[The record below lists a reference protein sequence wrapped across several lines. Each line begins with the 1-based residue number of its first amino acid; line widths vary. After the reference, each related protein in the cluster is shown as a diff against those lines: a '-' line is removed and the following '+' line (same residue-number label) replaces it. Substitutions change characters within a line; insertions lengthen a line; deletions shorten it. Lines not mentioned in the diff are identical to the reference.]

1 MAGKKRKEKPAPPQ
15 HRVALDADD
24 SVVSKKR
31 ARPPK
36 HHQSGDELISSDLSS
51 KILKEAINQ
60 QKEILQEAEEEN
72 RTPFSAVSVDPS
84 VASDSDAE
92 DAGAFDDFSETQS
105 QYDVDEVEID
115 EEDEKLLAAFMSTK
129 TGPQPTLADIII
141 QRIKE
146 KEAEV
151 TSERPLPKL
160 DSNIID
166 LYRGVGKL
174 LSRYTN
180 GKIPKAFK
188 HIPAIELWED
198 VLYLTE
204 PENWSPNA
212 MFQATKIF
220 SSNLS
225 VKKAQRF
232 YTLVLLPQV
241 REDIRKNKRLHF
253 ALYQALKKS
262 LYKPAAFFK
271 GVLLPLCQ
279 SGTCTLRE
287 AVIIGSII
295 QKVSIPPLHSSAA
308 LMKLAELEYCGTTSY
323 FIKLFL
329 DKKYALPYRVL
340 DAVVAHFMRFLED
353 TRIMPVIWHQSLLA
367 FVQRYKNELNKEQ
380 KDDLHRLIQYQKH
393 HLVTPEIR
401 RELKN
406 SRNRG
411 EEDDPLRA
419 PFSVINKPIEED
431 RWDFPEEPPNLFFS
445 RDDTVS
451 ASKNAGV
458 SKPTSI
464 RAANSVSSV
473 GKSTRV
479 SKTFQGKPKFAAI
492 SISPR
497 KSRIGAGLAADAE
510 RVRIREELRR
520 ETEET
525 LEWGSVCSQVSAFVS
540 TSVGRA
546 LCRSGNLPVGR
557 DREESEKL
565 LDQTAAAVLLP
576 RPLDFSGIDDVS
588 EIVRAAVA
596 GELLG
601 IRELCAIERSLQ
613 SARRVFEQLE
623 QISADESSDRYTSL
637 LEILQDCD
645 FLVELANQIAFC
657 IDGKLSIVLDQ
668 ASMKLESIRME
679 RRKNMEKLESFLKEV
694 SMKVFQSGGIDSPL
708 VTKRRSRMCVGIK
721 ASHKSLLPEGIVLSS
736 SSSGATYFIEPRDAI
751 ELNNMEVRLFNDE
764 KAEELAILG
773 VLTSEIAHA
782 ETKIRYLME
791 NILELDLAVA
801 RGAYALWNGGVRPY
815 LIQDYERFKSIITG
829 DTLSVDIESI
839 QHPLLLEPS
848 LRHLPS
854 VSEKGGGSSIL
865 FDRRNLS
872 IDSEEFLEVE
882 PPVPVDFKIENSTK
896 VVVISGPN
904 TGGKTATMKTLG
916 LASIM
921 SKAGMFLS
929 ARDQPK
935 LPWFDQILAD
945 IGDHQS
951 LEHNLSTFSGHISRI
966 CKITEVASENSLV
979 LIDEIGSGTDP
990 SEGVALSTSIL
1001 RYLADHANLSVVTTH
1016 YADLS
1021 RLKSGD
1027 SRFENAA
1034 MEFCLE
1040 TLQPTF
1046 RILWG
1051 STGNSNALSIAKS
1064 IGFDQKMLD
1073 RAEEW
1078 VKKLEPDRE
1087 RERQGSLYQSLLEER
1102 NLLEAQA
1109 NEAALV
1115 LEEVK
1120 KLHSEIQSEA
1130 EDIDKRVAAL
1140 KAKESHLVQQELKI
1154 VKSKMDSIIQ
1164 DFESRI
1170 QSATLDQF
1178 SLIMRESETA
1188 IASIV
1193 AAHSPKD
1200 DMSYERTESGSSYLP
1215 QIGDQVYVTGL
1226 GDKVATVVAAPAED
1240 GTTTVQYGKIKVRVK
1255 RNDMRLVQSSSGR
1268 HNSALRPRGQIRRWN
1283 KGPATEANKDE
1294 EAAFGPAVRTSK
1306 NTVDLRGK
1314 RVEEASHRLQ
1324 MAILGCK
1331 SRGVLFIVHGTGT
1344 GAVKECVLEVLRN
1357 HPRVAKFEEE
1367 SPMNYGCTV
1376 AYIK

>member
-1 MAGKKRKEKPAPPQ
+1 MEAFNCFARFKE
-15 HRVALDADD
+15 L
-24 SVVSKKR
+24 
-31 ARPPK
+31 
-36 HHQSGDELISSDLSS
+36 
-51 KILKEAINQ
+51 
-60 QKEILQEAEEEN
+60 
-72 RTPFSAVSVDPS
+72 
-84 VASDSDAE
+84 
-92 DAGAFDDFSETQS
+92 
-105 QYDVDEVEID
+105 
-115 EEDEKLLAAFMSTK
+115 
-129 TGPQPTLADIII
+129 
-141 QRIKE
+141 
-146 KEAEV
+146 
-151 TSERPLPKL
+151 
-160 DSNIID
+160 
-166 LYRGVGKL
+166 
-174 LSRYTN
+174 
-180 GKIPKAFK
+180 
-188 HIPAIELWED
+188 
-198 VLYLTE
+198 
-204 PENWSPNA
+204 
-212 MFQATKIF
+212 
-220 SSNLS
+220 
-225 VKKAQRF
+225 
-232 YTLVLLPQV
+232 
-241 REDIRKNKRLHF
+241 
-253 ALYQALKKS
+253 
-262 LYKPAAFFK
+262 
-271 GVLLPLCQ
+271 
-279 SGTCTLRE
+279 
-287 AVIIGSII
+287 
-295 QKVSIPPLHSSAA
+295 
-308 LMKLAELEYCGTTSY
+308 
-323 FIKLFL
+323 
-329 DKKYALPYRVL
+329 
-340 DAVVAHFMRFLED
+340 
-353 TRIMPVIWHQSLLA
+353 
-367 FVQRYKNELNKEQ
+367 
-380 KDDLHRLIQYQKH
+380 
-393 HLVTPEIR
+393 
-401 RELKN
+401 
-406 SRNRG
+406 
-411 EEDDPLRA
+411 
-419 PFSVINKPIEED
+419 
-431 RWDFPEEPPNLFFS
+431 PNLFFP
-445 RDDTVS
+445 RDGTVS
-451 ASKNAGV
+451 ASNTAGV

-464 RAANSVSSV
+464 RAANSVTSV

-479 SKTFQGKPKFAAI
+479 SKPFQGKPKLSAV

-497 KSRIGAGLAADAE
+497 KSRIGAGLAADAK
-510 RVRIREELRR
+510 RVRVREELRR
-520 ETEET
+520 DTEET
-525 LEWGSVCSQVSAFVS
+525 LEWGSVCSQVSVFVS

-565 LDQTAAAVLLP
+565 LDQTEAAVLLP

-588 EIVRAAVA
+588 EIVGAAVA

-601 IRELCAIERSLQ
+601 IRELCAVERSLQ
-613 SARRVFEQLE
+613 SARRVFVQLE

-679 RRKNMEKLESFLKEV
+679 RRKNMEKLESFLKEM
-694 SMKVFQSGGIDSPL
+694 SMKIFRSGGIDSPL

-773 VLTSEIAHA
+773 VLTSEVAYA
-782 ETKIRYLME
+782 EAKIRYLME
-791 NILELDLAVA
+791 KILELDLAVA
-801 RGAYALWNGGVRPY
+801 RGAYALWTGGFRPY
-815 LIQDYERFKSIITG
+815 FIQDSERFKSIITG

-854 VSEKGGGSSIL
+854 VSESGGGSSTL
-865 FDRRNLS
+865 FNRRNLS
-872 IDSEEFLEVE
+872 MDSEEFLEVE
-882 PPVPVDFKIENSTK
+882 PPIPVDFKIENSTK

-916 LASIM
+916 LASHM

-929 ARDQPK
+929 ARDRPK

-966 CKITEVASENSLV
+966 CKIIEVASKNSLV

-1001 RYLADHANLSVVTTH
+1001 QHLADHANLTVVTTH

-1051 STGNSNALSIAKS
+1051 STGNSNALGIAKS

-1102 NLLEAQA
+1102 KLLEAQA

-1120 KLHSEIQSEA
+1120 KLHSEV
-1130 EDIDKRVAAL
+1130 RV
-1140 KAKESHLVQQELKI
+1140 H
-1154 VKSKMDSIIQ
+1154 SII
-1164 DFESRI
+1164 
-1170 QSATLDQF
+1170 
-1178 SLIMRESETA
+1178 
-1188 IASIV
+1188 
-1193 AAHSPKD
+1193 
-1200 DMSYERTESGSSYLP
+1200 YLFW
-1215 QIGDQVYVTGL
+1215 L

-1255 RNDMRLVQSSSGR
+1255 RNDMRLVQSSSSK
-1268 HNSALRPRGQIRRWN
+1268 HNSASQPRGQIRRWN
-1283 KGPATEANKDE
+1283 KGPAMEANKDE

-1314 RVEEASHRLQ
+1314 RVEEASHHLQ

-1331 SRGVLFIVHGTGT
+1331 SRGVLFIIHGMGT
-1344 GAVKECVLEVLRN
+1344 GAVKECVLDVLRN